1 MAVDSWMPIGYRF
14 SDNVEI
20 RQALFDGGDWQIYKS
35 LNNLFILVVKERILE
50 RWAKSNLVKREIFL
64 KLDFADEVFY
74 QLTSNDKI
82 YPINFSSYQD
92 PQLANYFNPKDMTEV
107 EDFSRAYKKTR
118 SIDKVSS
125 LHDGLYIKDISRILP
140 TYSLSSFINDDFVF
154 GEWITNGVNV
164 SITSI
169 RRILFLANWADESK
183 LAEIILDCGFEKI
196 EKTSDENSTQ
206 IKQPNTPFTLSGRP
220 YLENFFNEH
229 VIDIVQNED
238 RYKAMGIGF
247 PSAIILYGPPGTGKT
262 FAVEALATYLGWPT
276 FQIDSSSIGSSFIHG
291 TSKKIAE
298 IFDIAIKN
306 APSVLIIDEM
316 ESFLADREMGSGSS
330 HHRVEEVAEFLRRI
344 PEAIKNKVLIVAMT
358 NRIDMI
364 DPAILRRG
372 RFDHHIKVDMASEA
386 EISSLLKKLI
396 SEIPH
401 EEDIDIPFLADQL
414 QGRPLSDVTFTVR
427 EAARL
432 AARSGINALNQQ
444 CCLESLKSTI
454 TR

>member
-1 MAVDSWMPIGYRF
+1 MAVDSWMPIGYVF
-14 SDNVEI
+14 PDNVEVK
-20 RQALFDGGDWQIYKS
+20 QALFDGGDWQIYQS
-35 LNNLFILVVKERILE
+35 VNNLFILIVKERILD
-50 RWAKSNLVKREIFL
+50 RWNKSNLIKAELFS
-64 KLDFADEVFY
+64 KLDYADEIFY

-82 YPINFSSYQD
+82 YPI
-92 PQLANYFNPKDMTEV
+92 
-107 EDFSRAYKKTR
+107 DFSRYQDSQLLNQFTPKDISHVENFSKAYKKTR
-118 SIDKVSS
+118 AVDKISS
-125 LHDGLYIKDISRILP
+125 LHDSIYIEELCQILP
-140 TYSLSSFINDDFVF
+140 TYSLSSFVNDDLIF
-154 GEWITNGVNV
+154 GSWITGGINV
-164 SITSI
+164 SICSI
-169 RRILFLANWADESK
+169 RRVMFLADWINESSLSK
-183 LAEIILDCGFEKI
+183 IISDCGFEKNEI
-196 EKTSDENSTQ
+196 EPN
-206 IKQPNTPFTLSGRP
+206 KQSEQAIQPSIPFTLPGRP

-229 VIDIVQNED
+229 VIDIVQNEE
-238 RYKAMGIGF
+238 RYKTMGIGF

-316 ESFLADREMGSGSS
+316 ESFLADREIGAGSS

-401 EEDIDIPFLADQL
+401 EDDIDIPYLSDQL
-414 QGRPLSDVTFTVR
+414 KGRPLSDVTFTVR

-432 AARSGINALNQQ
+432 AARSGFKALNQQ
-444 CCLESLKSTI
+444 CCLTSLKSTI
-454 TR
+454 SR

>member
-1 MAVDSWMPIGYRF
+1 MAVDSWIPIGYKF
-14 SDNVEI
+14 PDSVEVK
-20 RQALFDGGDWQIYKS
+20 RALFDGGDWQIYQS
-35 LNNLFILVVKERILE
+35 VNNTFILVVKERMLA
-50 RWAKSNLVKREIFL
+50 RWTKSNLIKKELFS
-64 KLDFADEVFY
+64 KLEYADEVFY
-74 QLTSNDKI
+74 QLTSNNKF
-82 YPINFSSYQD
+82 YPIDFSRYQD
-92 PQLANYFNPKDMTEV
+92 PQLVNNFSPKDMNQV
-107 EDFSRAYKKTR
+107 EDFSKAYKATR
-118 SIDKVSS
+118 AIDKISS
-125 LHDGLYIKDISRILP
+125 LHDGLYIKELGRILP
-140 TYSLSSFINDDFVF
+140 TYSLSSFINDDFIF
-154 GEWITNGVNV
+154 GIWITGGVNV
-164 SITSI
+164 SITST
-169 RRILFLANWADESK
+169 RRVLFLANWVDESK
-183 LAEIILDCGFEKI
+183 LAEIILDCEFEGI
-196 EKTSDENSTQ
+196 ENATDEKSPQ
-206 IKQPNTPFTLSGRP
+206 IKQANTPFTLPGRP

-229 VIDIVQNED
+229 VIDVVQNEG
-238 RYKAMGIGF
+238 RYKAMGINF

-276 FQIDSSSIGSSFIHG
+276 FQIDSSSIGSPYIHG

-298 IFDIAIKN
+298 MFDIAIKN

-344 PEAIKNKVLIVAMT
+344 PEAIKSKVLIVAMT

-401 EEDIDIPFLADQL
+401 EEDIDIPYLADQL

-432 AARSGINALNQQ
+432 AARSGIKALNHQ
-444 CCLESLKSTI
+444 CCLESLKSTVS
-454 TR
+454 R

>member
-14 SDNVEI
+14 PDNVEI

-35 LNNLFILVVKERILE
+35 FNDLFILVVKERILE
-50 RWAKSNLVKREIFL
+50 RWSKSNLIKGEIFL

-74 QLTSNDKI
+74 QLTSDDKI

-92 PQLANYFNPKDMTEV
+92 PQLASYFHPKDMTEV
-107 EDFSRAYKKTR
+107 EDFSEAYKKTR
-118 SIDKVSS
+118 AIDKVSS

-196 EKTSDENSTQ
+196 EKTSDEDSTQ
-206 IKQPNTPFTLSGRP
+206 IKQHNTPFTLSGRP

-229 VIDIVQNED
+229 VIDIIQNED

-316 ESFLADREMGSGSS
+316 ESFLADRDMGSGSS

-372 RFDHHIKVDMASEA
+372 RFDHHIKVDMASDA

-401 EEDIDIPFLADQL
+401 EEDIDIPYLADQL

-432 AARSGINALNQQ
+432 AARSGIKALNQQ

>member
-1 MAVDSWMPIGYRF
+1 MAVDSWMPIGYKF
-14 SDNVEI
+14 NDNVEI
-20 RQALFDGGDWQIYKS
+20 KQALFDGGDWQIYQS
-35 LNNLFILVVKERILE
+35 LNNLFILIVKERLLN
-50 RWAKSNLVKREIFL
+50 RWVKSNLIKSELFS
-64 KLDFADEVFY
+64 KLDYADEVFY
-74 QLTSNDKI
+74 QLTSTNKI
-82 YPINFSSYQD
+82 YPIDFSRYQDSQLINNFS
-92 PQLANYFNPKDMTEV
+92 PKDMNEV
-107 EDFSRAYKKTR
+107 EDFFKTYKATRA
-118 SIDKVSS
+118 IDKISS
-125 LHDGLYIKDISRILP
+125 LHDGLFINDISRILP
-140 TYSLSSFINDDFVF
+140 TYSLSPFVNDDLIF
-154 GEWITNGVNV
+154 GLWITNGVNV

-196 EKTSDENSTQ
+196 EKTSDEDSTQ
-206 IKQPNTPFTLSGRP
+206 VKQPNTPFTLSGRP

-372 RFDHHIKVDMASEA
+372 RFDHHIKVDMASDA

-401 EEDIDIPFLADQL
+401 EKDIDIPYLADQL

-432 AARSGINALNQQ
+432 AARSGIKALNHQ

>member
-14 SDNVEI
+14 PDNVEI

-35 LNNLFILVVKERILE
+35 LNDLFILVVKERMFE
-50 RWAKSNLVKREIFL
+50 RWSKSNLVKREIFL
-64 KLDFADEVFY
+64 KIDFADEVFY

-92 PQLANYFNPKDMTEV
+92 SQLANYFYPKDMTEV
-107 EDFSRAYKKTR
+107 EDFSKAYKKTR
-118 SIDKVSS
+118 AIDKVSS
-125 LHDGLYIKDISRILP
+125 LHDGLYIKDISLILP

-183 LAEIILDCGFEKI
+183 LAKIILDCGFEKI
-196 EKTSDENSTQ
+196 EKTSDEDSTQ
-206 IKQPNTPFTLSGRP
+206 VKQPNTPFTLSGRP

-247 PSAIILYGPPGTGKT
+247 PSAMILYGPPGTGKT

-372 RFDHHIKVDMASEA
+372 RFDHHIKVDMASDA

-401 EEDIDIPFLADQL
+401 EKDIDIPYLADQL

-432 AARSGINALNQQ
+432 AARSGIKALNHQ